1 MQRWRVEDKEL
12 VINTLSARAHGMFRW
27 VYCQLDTL
35 CRCFPPSIR
44 KALDELPITLDA
56 TYERMLEG
64 IPREKKEYAH
74 RLFQCLVAAIRP
86 LRVEEL
92 AEIFTI
98 DFNQPNLVERW
109 RPEDP
114 GKALLSACSTLIV
127 IVGDGNRKIVQFSH
141 FSVKEFLTSD
151 RLRISNAGNI
161 QQYYIPLDGAHT
173 LLARA
178 CLTVLLQ
185 LDENV
190 DDERIATFPLA
201 FYAAK
206 HWVDHAKFEDV
217 ASRVQDAMECLFNPS
232 NPYLTTWNWL
242 FDIEWGSS
250 RRPYSE
256 RPLPLRATSLYYATL
271 CGFAG
276 LAKHLIIMH
285 SEDVNVMCIRYGTP
299 LHAASSMGHLD
310 TACVS
315 LDHGADVNTK
325 YEGKGTPLC
334 AAYDGNHH
342 EVMRLLLEHGA
353 DPGVPY
359 GLFGFLLHNA
369 VRNEAVEI
377 GRLLLQNKADVNARN
392 DKDQTPLHIASIYAK
407 RNPDIVRLLLE
418 YGADVNVQSAS
429 NTPLRLAS
437 AHGNL
442 ETVRLLLGHGAD
454 VHIRGKRDMTPLHIA
469 TERGHDA
476 NARLLLEHGAEN
488 V

>member
-1 MQRWRVEDKEL
+1 MISPDR
-12 VINTLSARAHGMFRW
+12 FRW

-56 TYERMLEG
+56 TYERTLEG
-64 IPREKKEYAH
+64 IPREKKEHAH

-98 DFNQPNLVERW
+98 EFNRPNLVERW

-114 GKALLSACSTLIV
+114 GEALLSACSTLIV
-127 IVGDGNRKIVQFSH
+127 IVDDGDSKIVQFSH

-190 DDERIATFPLA
+190 DKKRVVTFPLA
-201 FYAAK
+201 FYAAE

-217 ASRVQDAMECLFNPS
+217 ASRIQDAMECLFNPS
-232 NPYLTTWNWL
+232 NPYLTTWAWL
-242 FDIEWGSS
+242 FDIESGF
-250 RRPYSE
+250 RLINPLSE
-256 RPLPLRATSLYYATL
+256 RPSPLRTTSLYYAAL

-285 SEDVNVMCIRYGTP
+285 SEDVNAKCGRRGTP

-310 TACVS
+310 TARVL
-315 LDHGADVNTK
+315 LDHGADVNAK
-325 YEGKGTPLC
+325 YEDQGTPLC
-334 AAYDGNHH
+334 AAYDGKHL

-353 DPGVPY
+353 DTDVPY
-359 GLFGFLLHNA
+359 GLLVFYCTTL
-369 VRNEAVEI
+369 VRNGAVEV
-377 GRLLLQNKADVNARN
+377 GRLLLQHKADVNARN
-392 DKDQTPLHIASIYAK
+392 KQWTPLHLASISSRA
-407 RNPDIVRLLLE
+407 
-418 YGADVNVQSAS
+418 QSQYCTA
-429 NTPLRLAS
+429 PPR
-437 AHGNL
+437 
-442 ETVRLLLGHGAD
+442 
-454 VHIRGKRDMTPLHIA
+454 IRG
-469 TERGHDA
+469 
-476 NARLLLEHGAEN
+476 
-488 V
+488 